1 MPYHRCA
8 ACGLTSYSAAAHAAA
23 SVCPTCSAPL
33 TDATRLYLAPGATHT
48 IKRALAARPGAA
60 AEARREVRALP
71 LAQGAREQLAL
82 VVSEL
87 VSNAVLHAGAA
98 VGDPIRLQ
106 VRVRSGRA
114 RIEVRDGGIGFDTPL
129 SISPDPFTLG
139 GQGLLIVAALS
150 DVWGV
155 VRGAGGCT
163 VWCEVLVEEPARVVE
178 HEVTGAYLR
187 ELATAMATTGPAG
200 ATP

>member
-8 ACGLTSYSAAAHAAA
+8 ACGLTSYSAAPHAAA
-23 SVCPTCSAPL
+23 HVCPTCSAPL
-33 TDATRLYLAPGATHT
+33 SDATRLYLTPGATHT
-48 IKRALAARPGAA
+48 IKRVLATRPEAV
-60 AEARREVRALP
+60 AEARRAVRALP
-71 LAQGAREQLAL
+71 LARESRVQLAL

-87 VSNAVLHAGAA
+87 ATNAVLHPGAA
-98 VGDPIRLQ
+98 VADPVRLK

-114 RIEVRDGGIGFDTPL
+114 RVEVRDGGPGFDA
-129 SISPDPFTLG
+129 SVHASPDPLAVG

-150 DVWGV
+150 DAWGV

-178 HEVTGAYLR
+178 HEVTRAYVR
-187 ELATAMATTGPAG
+187 ELATAMATTPAAG
-200 ATP
+200 GTP

>member
-23 SVCPTCSAPL
+23 RVCPTCSAPL
-33 TDATRLYLAPGATHT
+33 GDATRVLLTPGATHT
-48 IKRALAARPGAA
+48 IKRALAARPEAV
-60 AEARREVRALP
+60 AEARREVKALP
-71 LAQGAREQLAL
+71 LAQEARDELAL

-87 VSNAVLHAGAA
+87 VTNAVLHADTA
-98 VGDPIRLQ
+98 VGELIRLQ
-106 VRVRSGRA
+106 VRLRSGRA
-114 RIEVRDGGIGFDTPL
+114 RIEVRDCGLGFDAPAPN
-129 SISPDPFTLG
+129 PDPLAVG

-150 DVWGV
+150 DAWGV
-155 VRGAGGCT
+155 VRGPGGCT

-178 HEVTGAYLR
+178 HEVVGSYLR
-187 ELATAMATTGPAG
+187 ELATAMTTGPPG